1 MLYEEHVAQ
10 MDDMQ
15 NEIEKREGE
24 ISALRADLKALAV
37 TAKPIYDHLDRR
49 IKGDVLSR
57 LSVFVIGELGEALAR
72 DGVQEILDQ
81 ATSRAAATSGD

>member
-1 MLYEEHVAQ
+1 MNFEEHVAALDE
-10 MDDMQ
+10 MDR
-15 NEIEKREGE
+15 EIEKRDGK
-24 ISALRADLKALAV
+24 ISALRADIKALAV

-72 DGVQEILDQ
+72 DGVKAVLEGVK
-81 ATSRAAATSGD
+81 R